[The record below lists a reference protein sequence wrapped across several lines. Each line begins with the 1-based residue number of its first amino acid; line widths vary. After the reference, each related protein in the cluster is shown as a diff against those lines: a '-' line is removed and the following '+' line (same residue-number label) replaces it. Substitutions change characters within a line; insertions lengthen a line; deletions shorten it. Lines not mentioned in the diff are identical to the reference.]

1 MLVKLCRIVTV
12 VSCLQLAACAPTQA
26 PPHSGSESLQATKPD
41 FDYEERERRLLRMLL
56 ARAQAALHADQLMTP
71 ANDNA
76 YGWYQQVLSHDSD
89 NAEAHWGM
97 RRIGTRYA
105 ELAEQAYI
113 AGERYKAEVFL
124 ERGERVSL
132 SSLQVRSI
140 RQRYAVKEL
149 PAKELP
155 ANEFPLNGRSL
166 SARNDVM
173 IGQLAKIARLAQEQS
188 SRLTIYARNDAEG
201 RWIYKQMRAAV
212 DGHRLRGNIQIGRT
226 PRVVLIDIKG

>member
-1 MLVKLCRIVTV
+1 MLVKLCRFVTV

-26 PPHSGSESLQATKPD
+26 PPHSEPESSKAAKPP
-41 FDYEERERRLLRMLL
+41 FDYAERERRLVRMLL
-56 ARAQAALHADQLMTP
+56 ARAQTALHADQLMNP

-76 YGWYQQVLSHDSD
+76 YGWYQQVLSHDGD

-113 AGERYKAEVFL
+113 AGERYKAEAFL

-132 SSLQVRSI
+132 SSQQARSI

-149 PAKELP
+149 PA
-155 ANEFPLNGRSL
+155 NEFVLDGRSL

-173 IGQLAKIARLAQEQS
+173 IDQLAKIALLAQQQS
-188 SRLTIYARNDAEG
+188 SRLTIYARNDTEG
-201 RWIYKQMRAAV
+201 RWIYKQMRIAV
-212 DGHRLRGNIQIGRT
+212 DGYRLRGNIQVGRT
-226 PRVVLIDIKG
+226 PRVVLIDIKN

>member
-1 MLVKLCRIVTV
+1 
-12 VSCLQLAACAPTQA
+12 VSFCDPCILFKLAACALTQA
-26 PPHSGSESLQATKPD
+26 PPHSGSESSKATKPD
-41 FDYEERERRLLRMLL
+41 FDYEERERRLVRMLL
-56 ARAQAALHADQLMTP
+56 VRAQTALHADQLMTP

-76 YGWYQQVLSHDSD
+76 YDWYQQVLSHDRD

-113 AGERYKAEVFL
+113 TGQRYKAETFL

-132 SSLQVRSI
+132 SPQEVRSI
-140 RQRYAVKEL
+140 RQSYALKEL

-155 ANEFPLNGRSL
+155 ANEFLLDGRSL

-173 IGQLAKIARLAQEQS
+173 IEQLAKVAVLAQQQS
-188 SRLTIYARNDAEG
+188 SRLTIYARNDTEG
-201 RWIYKQMRAAV
+201 RWIYKQMRIAV
-212 DGHRLRGNIQIGRT
+212 DGYRLRGNIQIGRT
-226 PRVVLIDIKG
+226 PRVVLIDIKN

>member
-1 MLVKLCRIVTV
+1 MLVKLCRFVTF
-12 VSCLQLAACAPTQA
+12 VSCLQLAACVPTQV
-26 PPHSGSESLQATKPD
+26 PPHSEPESTKATKAP
-41 FDYEERERRLLRMLL
+41 FDYAERERRLVRMLL

-71 ANDNA
+71 DSDNA
-76 YGWYQQVLSHDSD
+76 YGWYQQVLSHDGD

-113 AGERYKAEVFL
+113 AGERYKAEAFL
-124 ERGERVSL
+124 EKGERVSL
-132 SSLQVRSI
+132 SPQQASSI
-140 RQRYAVKEL
+140 RQRYALKEL
-149 PAKELP
+149 PV
-155 ANEFPLNGRSL
+155 NEFVLDGRSL

-173 IGQLAKIARLAQEQS
+173 IQQLAKIAQLAQQQS

-201 RWIYKQMRAAV
+201 RWIYKQMREAV
-212 DGHRLRGNIQIGRT
+212 DGHRLRGNIQVGRT